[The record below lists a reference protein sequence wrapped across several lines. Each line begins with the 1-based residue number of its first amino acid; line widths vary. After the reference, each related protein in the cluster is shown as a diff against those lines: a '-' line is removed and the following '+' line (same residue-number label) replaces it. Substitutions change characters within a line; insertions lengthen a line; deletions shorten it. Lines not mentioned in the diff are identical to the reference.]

1 MSVCYEVRACVRAYA
16 SVRANEKEEEEH
28 QRQEV
33 EVEVE
38 EEKEVA
44 VVERGAVTEV
54 VGTATTSER
63 TRKQPEGM
71 RNEGRWRRKRK
82 RERHGRE
89 DFAEEAGSQHL

>member
-38 EEKEVA
+38 EEKEMT
-44 VVERGAVTEV
+44 VVERGAGTEV

-63 TRKQPEGM
+63 TRKQPEGK

-82 RERHGRE
+82 
-89 DFAEEAGSQHL
+89 